1 MKRKYCAAISLIVL
15 SSPLLTADE
24 KNVLTPLTDSS
35 GGDFMDKIKFTGDFR
50 ARYEF
55 RDEENFEASN
65 ALTVRGRLGLRLGD
79 FNGFSIFVEGEGTHA
94 FVDDFAS
101 NPLPGALQ
109 PIGGRPTEGLTDPYE
124 FGNTFIG
131 DPNNYELNQAF
142 LRYAKNGF
150 SATVGRQRI
159 IRNNA
164 AFIGNV
170 VWRQNEQTF
179 DAVEL
184 AYAKDNFSVSY
195 AYADRVQRI
204 FGVTA
209 PRAHPLHDF
218 EGDFHFFDLSGNTSI
233 GKVGGYSYIID
244 IDTNQSFPNF
254 PVRSIGDT
262 RTFGLFWE
270 NNGFYAEFAYQD
282 GDAPLRPN
290 ITGEYDAVYGHFKYS
305 TKVAGCPVNMGIEYL
320 GDGFVTP
327 LATVHAFNGFA
338 DSFIFNRIGLPFGN
352 ANYEGLT
359 DFYTNITK
367 AGLPGGLVFK
377 GFLHYYMDA
386 DLDASYG
393 WEADMVLIKKINDNA
408 TAIFKAAYFQ
418 ADDFFNDIDQVSLQV
433 DYRF

>member
-1 MKRKYCAAISLIVL
+1 MKRKYCVAIGLIVL
-15 SSPLLTADE
+15 SSPLSSADE
-24 KNVLTPLTDSS
+24 KNALPPLTPS
-35 GGDFMDKIKFTGDFR
+35 GGPDFMEKIAFTGDFR

-55 RDEENFEASN
+55 RDEETFDASH
-65 ALTVRGRLGLRLGD
+65 ALTVRGRLGLKLGE
-79 FNGFSIFVEGEGTHA
+79 FNGLSAFIEGEATHA
-94 FVDDFAS
+94 FVEDFAS

-109 PIGGRPTEGLTDPYE
+109 SIGGRPGEGLTDPYR
-124 FGNTFIG
+124 FNNTFIG

-170 VWRQNEQTF
+170 GWRQNEQTF

-184 AYAKDNFSVSY
+184 AYADDRVSISY

-209 PRAHPLHDF
+209 PSAHPLRDF
-218 EGDFHFFDLSGNTSI
+218 EGDFHFFDASAKTSI
-233 GKVGGYSYIID
+233 GKIGGYAYLID
-244 IDTNQSFPNF
+244 IDTTESFPDF

-262 RTFGLFWE
+262 NTFGLFWQ
-270 NNGFYAEFAYQD
+270 NKGFHAEFAYQD
-282 GDAPLRPN
+282 GDAPIRPN
-290 ITGEYDAVYGHFKYS
+290 INGEYDAVYGHFKYS
-305 TKVAGCPVNMGIEYL
+305 TKVAGCPVNMGVEYL

-352 ANYEGLT
+352 AGYRGLT
-359 DFYTNITK
+359 DFYSDITK
-367 AGLPGGLVFK
+367 TGLPGGLVFK
-377 GFLHYYMDA
+377 GFLHYFMD
-386 DLDASYG
+386 DELDANYG
-393 WEADMVLIKKINDNA
+393 WEADMVLLKNLNDN
-408 TAIFKAAYFQ
+408 AIFKAAYFQ
-418 ADDFFNDIDQVSLQV
+418 GDDFFNDITQVSLQV

>member
-1 MKRKYCAAISLIVL
+1 MKRKHNLAIGLIALNSAVL
-15 SSPLLTADE
+15 FAGE
-24 KNVLTPLTDSS
+24 ENVLTPASTPS
-35 GGDFMDKIKFTGDFR
+35 GPDFMDKINFTGDFR

-55 RDEENFEASN
+55 RDEETFNASN
-65 ALTVRGRLGLRLGD
+65 ALTVRGRLGLKIGE
-79 FNGFSIFVEGEGTHA
+79 FNGFSAFIEGEGTHA

-109 PIGGRPTEGLTDPYE
+109 SVGGRPNEGLTDPYE

-131 DPNNYELNQAF
+131 DPNNYEINQAF
-142 LRYAKNGF
+142 LRYAKHGF
-150 SATVGRQRI
+150 SATLGRQRI

-164 AFIGNV
+164 AMVGNV

-179 DAVEL
+179 DAIEL
-184 AYAKDNFSVSY
+184 AYTKDDFAISY

-209 PRAHPLHDF
+209 PNAHPLRDF
-218 EGDFHFFDLSGNTSI
+218 EGDFHFFDVSGKTSI
-233 GKVGGYSYIID
+233 GKVGGYAYLLD
-244 IDTNQSFPNF
+244 IDVSQSFPTF
-254 PVRSIGDT
+254 PVNSIGDT
-262 RTFGLFWE
+262 NTFGLFWE

-282 GDAPLRPN
+282 GDAPIRPN
-290 ITGEYDAVYGHFKYS
+290 INGDYDAVYGHFKYS
-305 TKVAGCPVNMGIEYL
+305 TKVGGLPVNMGIEYL

-352 ANYEGLT
+352 SNYEGLT
-359 DFYTNITK
+359 DFYSDITRT
-367 AGLPGGLVFK
+367 GLPGGLVFK
-377 GFLHYYMDA
+377 GFLHYFMDA
-386 DLDASYG
+386 ELDASYG
-393 WEADMVLIKKINDNA
+393 WEADMVLIKKINENA

-418 ADDFFNDIDQVSLQV
+418 ADEFFNDITQVSLQV